1 MVDRKLE
8 ANIKKTENFLEIW
21 DKFHRI
27 FENTLSGNSINK
39 GEEKNFFSTKTLINA
54 RYDDLMD
61 SLGVKPIKRFIKSEA
76 IYNILS
82 IRNLSVMSDRRS
94 SLVCKDWQNSF
105 EFLNSLLERLKRK
118 KRRIKGFSRFS
129 FLVKRGL
136 SFSKRRGQ

>member
-21 DKFHRI
+21 NEFHRI
-27 FENTLSGNSINK
+27 FENALAGNSINK
-39 GEEKNFFSTKTLINA
+39 VEEKNFFSTETLVNA

-82 IRNLSVMSDRRS
+82 IRNLSIMSDRRS
-94 SLVCKDWQNSF
+94 SLVYKDWQNSF
-105 EFLNSLLERLKRK
+105 KFLNSLLERLKRK
-118 KRRIKGFSRFS
+118 KRRIEGFSRFS
-129 FLVKRGL
+129 FLVKKGL
-136 SFSKRRGQ
+136 SFSKRRG